1 MKLFVSSPSFE
12 LLAYRFRAYS
22 IVLDDRSMVLQ
33 QNQDPDQIEEIIAC
47 MLMEGSNPSPF
58 RDLPD
63 ISSILIEQTMEV
75 NVLLSSWFQFCTTIC
90 IQSS

>member
-1 MKLFVSSPSFE
+1 
-12 LLAYRFRAYS
+12 
-22 IVLDDRSMVLQ
+22 MVLQ

-63 ISSILIEQTMEV
+63 ISNILIEHTMEV
-75 NVLLSSWFQFCTTIC
+75 NVLL
-90 IQSS
+90 